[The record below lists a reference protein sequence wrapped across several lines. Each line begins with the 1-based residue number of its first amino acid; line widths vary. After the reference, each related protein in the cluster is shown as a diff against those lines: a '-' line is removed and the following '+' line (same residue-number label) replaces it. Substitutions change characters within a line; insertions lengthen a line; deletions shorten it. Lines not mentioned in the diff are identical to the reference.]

1 MLKIAQNLEE
11 EIEERSGVETSL
23 TENEVV
29 DYVQYVIN
37 EMHGNKK

>member
-1 MLKIAQNLEE
+1 LKIAQNLEE
-11 EIEERSGVETSL
+11 EIKEKSGVETSL

>member
-11 EIEERSGVETSL
+11 EIGEKSGVETSL

-37 EMHGNKK
+37 EIHGNKK